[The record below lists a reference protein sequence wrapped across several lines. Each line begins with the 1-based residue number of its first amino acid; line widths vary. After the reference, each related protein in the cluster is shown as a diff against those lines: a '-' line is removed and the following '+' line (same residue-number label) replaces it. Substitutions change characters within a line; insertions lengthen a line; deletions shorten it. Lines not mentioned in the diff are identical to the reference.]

1 MRRVFAGLVMA
12 CGVSLALAKA
22 PGDGITFLEDGILT
36 SASKA
41 GVLRL
46 DVATGVFEI
55 RYPDGRVHRDALAPY
70 IPPERNA
77 MTGIPF
83 MLLSAPQ
90 ADAGKHG
97 PACGRE
103 SENRA
108 AAMRLTAG
116 ACDDSTS
123 NYCNSARKALHY
135 AMDAFD
141 ACASAA
147 AASSERTPA
156 LARGASQ
163 SE

>member
-46 DVATGVFEI
+46 DVATGVVEI
-55 RYPDGRVHRDALAPY
+55 RYPDGRVHRDALAPF

-83 MLLSAPQ
+83 MLLSPALP
-90 ADAGKHG
+90 DAGKHG

-108 AAMRLTAG
+108 AAIRLTAS
-116 ACDDSTS
+116 ACGEVSS
-123 NYCNSARKALHY
+123 NYCSSARKTLHY
-135 AMDAFD
+135 AMNAFD
-141 ACASAA
+141 ECVSAA
-147 AASSERTPA
+147 PGSGKPMERNAPN
-156 LARGASQ
+156 
-163 SE
+163 